1 MGDAEPKDP
10 FAELLQKGSQAV
22 QQRQP
27 DAAIPL
33 LEQASNCNPTPL
45 MPIFGWA
52 LLTPS
57 PNAGKTPPVIWN
69 TLAPSIPKCPLFGST
84 WVSFTGGCN
93 GWAKPLIALK
103 RRCS

>member
-1 MGDAEPKDP
+1 MDDAEPKDP

-52 LLTPS
+52 LLTPLRS
-57 PNAGKTPPVIWN
+57 VGTTPPDIWN
-69 TLAPSIPKCPLFGST
+69 KPATSIPMCLPSGST